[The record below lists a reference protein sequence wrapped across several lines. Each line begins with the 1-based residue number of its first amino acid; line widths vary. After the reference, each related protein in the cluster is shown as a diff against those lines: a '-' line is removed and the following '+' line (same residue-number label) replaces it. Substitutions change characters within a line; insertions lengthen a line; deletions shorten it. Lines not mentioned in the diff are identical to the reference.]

1 MHTEIHRI
9 DGTILLDTVPSQ
21 SYKGIVIKAAQVAQA
36 MSQRAK
42 ADFVRLKAIDAEQAK
57 LRSAY
62 LQYSDLEDE
71 KKAKAERLRR
81 TASVVPNEHIEIAVG
96 AQDADEFNSYIVKV
110 SELPLWEA
118 MLAVLQ
124 ETGEIQLFELQHVL
138 EQFGKKVTRR
148 AIENAITAHGSEF
161 RAVSKGRERFVLLRR
176 GKGV

>member
-1 MHTEIHRI
+1 MVSSR
-9 DGTILLDTVPSQ
+9 

-42 ADFVRLKAIDAEQAK
+42 ADFTRLKAIDAEQSK
-57 LRSAY
+57 LRTAY

-81 TASVVPNEHIEIAVG
+81 TASVVPKEHIEFAVG
-96 AQDADEFNSYIVKV
+96 EQDADEFNSYIVKV
-110 SELPLWEA
+110 FELSLWEA

-138 EQFGKKVTRR
+138 GQFGKKVTRR
-148 AIENAITAHGSEF
+148 AIENAIAAHGSEF
-161 RAVSKGRERFVLLRR
+161 RAISKGRERFVSLKR
-176 GKGV
+176 